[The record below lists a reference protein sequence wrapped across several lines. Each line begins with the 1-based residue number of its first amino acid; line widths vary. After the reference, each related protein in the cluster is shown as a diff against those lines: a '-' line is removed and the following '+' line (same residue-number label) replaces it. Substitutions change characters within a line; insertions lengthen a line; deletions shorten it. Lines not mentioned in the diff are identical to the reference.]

1 MKRYRRLRR
10 LEPDAELVRRRA
22 EGESL
27 RELGGDYGVSHTTLS
42 RYFARPTVARQVS
55 WARQLVRA
63 ERQAAEDR
71 WRAERQAERARSGP
85 GAEFCN
91 WSPARIA

>member
-1 MKRYRRLRR
+1 VKRYRRLRR

-22 EGESL
+22 EGETF
-27 RELGGDYGVSHTTLS
+27 RELCGDFGVSHTTLS

-63 ERQAAEDR
+63 EQQAAEDR
-71 WRAERQAERARSGP
+71 WRAARQAEAESGRRRDLLTSAFGLP
-85 GAEFCN
+85 
-91 WSPARIA
+91 